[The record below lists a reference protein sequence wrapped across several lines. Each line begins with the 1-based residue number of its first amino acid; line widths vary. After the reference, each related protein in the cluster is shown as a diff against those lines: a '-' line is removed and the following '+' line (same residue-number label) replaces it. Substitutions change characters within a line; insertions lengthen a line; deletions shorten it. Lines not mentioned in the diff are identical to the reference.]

1 MQKMKNFLVSLL
13 LIAIFSNYLVAQKF
27 MAPFNNNFTGKGYL
41 VKNNGEKIDVK
52 FKAGLFGA
60 SGLMWINAIDT
71 LTGVK
76 TKYKVADMKEI
87 GFKNN
92 AVAGF
97 LNTINQVSN
106 AGSVKAMA
114 KTDFKNMMKLDYY
127 VFYRVADKKGKPR
140 MLQILNPGWDTKMRV
155 YNDPKSKETA
165 GAGLTGGL
173 VGGLAK
179 SFYVSKGEGGYSIFV
194 EKSKYKKSYSTI
206 FQDCS
211 ALVENIKNDL
221 QWDNFAGHVFEYET
235 TCN

>member
-1 MQKMKNFLVSLL
+1 MKNFFIFLLVLG
-13 LIAIFSNYLVAQKF
+13 IFSNHLFAQKF
-27 MAPFNNNFTGKGYL
+27 MSPYSQGWAGKGYL
-41 VKNNGEKIDVK
+41 VKNNGEKIGVK
-52 FKAGLFGA
+52 FKTGLYGT

-87 GFKNN
+87 GFKNS
-92 AVAGF
+92 AIAGF
-97 LNTINQVSN
+97 LNTIGQGG
-106 AGSVKAMA
+106 GSVKAAMN
-114 KTDFKNMMKLDYY
+114 TEFKNMMKLDYY

-140 MLQILNPGWDTKMRV
+140 MLQILNPGWDTKMKV
-155 YNDPKSKETA
+155 YNDPKSKSTA
-165 GAGLTGGL
+165 GAGLTMGL

-206 FQDCS
+206 FQDCPS
-211 ALVENIKNDL
+211 LVEGIKKDL

-235 TCN
+235 ACN

>member
-1 MQKMKNFLVSLL
+1 
-13 LIAIFSNYLVAQKF
+13 
-27 MAPFNNNFTGKGYL
+27 
-41 VKNNGEKIDVK
+41 
-52 FKAGLFGA
+52 
-60 SGLMWINAIDT
+60 
-71 LTGVK
+71 
-76 TKYKVADMKEI
+76 MKEI

-97 LNTINQVSN
+97 FNTVSQVTN
-106 AGSVKAMA
+106 AVDVNGDEILDIVLGGNLEKTRVPGSVKAMVN
-114 KTDFKNMMKLDYY
+114 TDFKNIMKLDYY

-155 YNDPKSKETA
+155 YNDPKSNETA
-165 GAGLTGGL
+165 GPRELIKKDETLRISNGDEEVMLGLTVGL

-179 SFYVSKGEGGYSIFV
+179 SFYVSKGEGGYSIYV
-194 EKSKYKKSYSTI
+194 QKSKYKKSYSTI

-211 ALVENIKNDL
+211 VLVENIKNDL

>member
-1 MQKMKNFLVSLL
+1 
-13 LIAIFSNYLVAQKF
+13 
-27 MAPFNNNFTGKGYL
+27 
-41 VKNNGEKIDVK
+41 
-52 FKAGLFGA
+52 
-60 SGLMWINAIDT
+60 
-71 LTGVK
+71 
-76 TKYKVADMKEI
+76 MKEI

-97 LNTINQVSN
+97 FNTVSQVTN
-106 AGSVKAMA
+106 AVDVNGDDILDIVLGGNLEKTRVPGSVKAMVN
-114 KTDFKNMMKLDYY
+114 TDFKNIMKLDYY

-165 GAGLTGGL
+165 GPRELIKKDETLRISNGDEEVMLGLTAGL

-179 SFYVSKGEGGYSIFV
+179 SFYVSKGEREYSIYV

-211 ALVENIKNDL
+211 VLVENIKNDL

>member
-1 MQKMKNFLVSLL
+1 
-13 LIAIFSNYLVAQKF
+13 
-27 MAPFNNNFTGKGYL
+27 
-41 VKNNGEKIDVK
+41 
-52 FKAGLFGA
+52 
-60 SGLMWINAIDT
+60 
-71 LTGVK
+71 
-76 TKYKVADMKEI
+76 MKEI

-97 LNTINQVSN
+97 FNTVSQVTN
-106 AGSVKAMA
+106 AVDVNGDDILDIVLGGNLEKTRVPGSVKAMVN
-114 KTDFKNMMKLDYY
+114 TDFKNIMKLDYY
-127 VFYRVADKKGKPR
+127 VFCRVADKKGKPR

-155 YNDPKSKETA
+155 YNDPKSNETA
-165 GAGLTGGL
+165 GPRELIKKDETLRISNGDEEVMLGLTVGL

-179 SFYVSKGEGGYSIFV
+179 SFYVSKGEGGYSISV

-211 ALVENIKNDL
+211 VLVENIKNDL